1 MKKILQ
7 ILHKKKI
14 LQKSRKMCH
23 IIISSNLLVL
33 HKMSKLCK
41 YLLFTSNEIESSTIE
56 PPF

>member
-14 LQKSRKMCH
+14 LQKSRKMSH

-41 YLLFTSNEIESSTIE
+41 YLLFTSNKIEFSTIE